1 MKNKNIMIIG
11 EESYFREKLH
21 SYVESNSVRHNVFKV
36 ARNDNLFDMIQ
47 RAQPSIVFI
56 EERFYFEGT
65 PFFILQCLEKHKCLN
80 IVVWSVEELTTAY
93 AGRFINLG
101 ARSFIDF
108 RKPIEETRE
117 AILSILKGDDCVSD
131 EIREASASYAPLR
144 FTSFKLTVD
153 EVILIRLLVYGKS
166 PLDIGKMLHLTEQTV
181 RFYLSRIYAK
191 CAVSSR
197 EQLVLFALETNIVT
211 AQEICSA
218 RMPDIERLLKECGT
232 VSKQKT
238 KKAVNR
244 NDN

>member
-1 MKNKNIMIIG
+1 MKNKNIMIVG

-21 SYVESNSVRHNVFKV
+21 SYVESNSIRHNVFKA
-36 ARNDNLFDMIQ
+36 ARNDNLFDMMQ

-65 PFFILQCLEKHKCLN
+65 PFFVLQCLEKYKYLN
-80 IVVWSVEELTTAY
+80 IVVWAVEELTTAY

-101 ARSFIDF
+101 ARSFLDF

-117 AILSILKGDDCVSD
+117 AILSILKGCDFVSD
-131 EIREASASYAPLR
+131 EIREASDAYAPLR
-144 FTSFKLTVD
+144 FTSFKLTVV
-153 EVILIRLLVYGKS
+153 EVILMRLVVYGKS
-166 PLDIGKMLHLTEQTV
+166 SQDIGKMLRLSEQTV
-181 RFYLSRIYAK
+181 RFYITKIYAK

-218 RMPDIERLLKECGT
+218 RMPDIERILKEVGA
-232 VSKQKT
+232 VGKQKP
-238 KKAVNR
+238 R
-244 NDN
+244 RGE

>member
-1 MKNKNIMIIG
+1 MIIG

-21 SYVESNSVRHNVFKV
+21 SYVESNSTRHNVFKV
-36 ARNDNLFDMIQ
+36 SRNDNLFDMIQ

-65 PFFILQCLEKHKCLN
+65 PFFILQCLEKHKYLN
-80 IVVWSVEELTTAY
+80 IVVWAVEELTTAY

-131 EIREASASYAPLR
+131 EIREASDAYAQPR

-153 EVILIRLLVYGKS
+153 EVILIRLVAYGKS
-166 PLDIGKMLHLTEQTV
+166 PQDIGKILRLSEQTV
-181 RFYLSRIYAK
+181 RFYIARIYAK

-211 AQEICSA
+211 AHEICNA
-218 RMPDIERLLKECGT
+218 RMPDIERILKQVGT

-238 KKAVNR
+238 KKAGKKNVN
-244 NDN
+244 